1 MKHLITLLLAFIS
14 LQLVHA
20 QKGFNF
26 GLAYPIAFPLS
37 DMNDYISNTSFRGV
51 SMEFNNFIKP
61 NLNVGVETG
70 WNIFYE
76 RVDNKVYTEETASIS
91 GVQYRY
97 TNTFPIIAGAKYYK
111 INNNSNIR
119 PFIGVGAGTLYVD
132 RDTDFGLYRINNDAW
147 QFCIRPELGVGF
159 RMAAGGAFVLSAK
172 YFAGF
177 EAEDLDGQS
186 YISVNLGFI
195 FRN

>member
-1 MKHLITLLLAFIS
+1 MKHIITLLFAFIS

-26 GLAYPIAFPLS
+26 GLAYPIGFP
-37 DMNDYISNTSFRGV
+37 ISNTSDYISKTSFRGF

-61 NLNVGVETG
+61 YLNVGVETA

-97 TNTFPIIAGAKYYK
+97 TNALPIIAGAKYYK
-111 INNNSNIR
+111 INDNSNVR
-119 PFIGVGAGTLYVD
+119 PFIGVGVGTLYVD

-147 QFCIRPELGVGF
+147 QFCIRPELGVAM
-159 RMAAGGAFVLSAK
+159 RVPNGGAFVLSGK

-177 EAEDLDGQS
+177 EAEDLEGQS
-186 YISVNLGFI
+186 YISLNIGFI
-195 FRN
+195 FRD